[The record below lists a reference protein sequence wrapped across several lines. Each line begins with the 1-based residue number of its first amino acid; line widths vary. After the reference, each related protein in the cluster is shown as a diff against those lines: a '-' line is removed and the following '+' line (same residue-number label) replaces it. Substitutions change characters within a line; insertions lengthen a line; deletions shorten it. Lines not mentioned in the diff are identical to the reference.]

1 MSELYGSKHFAYG
14 KSDKNQIRRKNFIS
28 GVQSQRGVHSSEIKI
43 EWNKSKNWL
52 NLLVSAEKHRR
63 KEIIFSYLKLGSYKD
78 VDSLDDAFE
87 QLDPYINNVSER
99 ALIDYFEKN
108 KVVHEAVEAMAKQ
121 RNYGLMI
128 SQLGWEIL
136 NWERKMLKKNSC
148 PEMFFTPARLILFRV
163 ECEDDN
169 HRKDC
174 IQYHMDAKNAWADTG
189 SRIGV
194 GRKEFGADNVE
205 MRNIKLRVQGDL
217 IVRLLKENDWETVKK
232 FLASTNW
239 DAPDIWTNPKWQPIL
254 KLTKEEKAFVAEY
267 FNIYDV
273 EVLESGAVITSMR
286 EVYDEDS
293 SEYV

>member
-1 MSELYGSKHFAYG
+1 MEKVIKIKLEE
-14 KSDKNQIRRKNFIS
+14 NFIS

-63 KEIIFSYLKLGSYKD
+63 KEIIFSYLKLDSYKD
-78 VDSLDDAFE
+78 VDSLDAFE

-169 HRKDC
+169 HR
-174 IQYHMDAKNAWADTG
+174 
-189 SRIGV
+189 RIAFSIIWMPKMRGLILV
-194 GRKEFGADNVE
+194 QELVLVE
-205 MRNIKLRVQGDL
+205 RNLAL
-217 IVRLLKENDWETVKK
+217 TMLK
-232 FLASTNW
+232 
-239 DAPDIWTNPKWQPIL
+239 
-254 KLTKEEKAFVAEY
+254 
-267 FNIYDV
+267 
-273 EVLESGAVITSMR
+273 
-286 EVYDEDS
+286 
-293 SEYV
+293 